1 MSVYDNDNRKP
12 LSDSK
17 LKAYA
22 ANLEEYIKVRKANGT
37 YGKPIGK
44 KEVVPTLF

>member
-1 MSVYDNDNRKP
+1 MAQKVISEA
-12 LSDSK
+12 K
-17 LKAYA
+17 LKRYI

-37 YGKPIGK
+37 YGKPIGE

>member
-1 MSVYDNDNRKP
+1 MAQKKVISEQ
-12 LSDSK
+12 K
-17 LKAYA
+17 LKAYI

-37 YGKPIGK
+37 YGKEIDFK